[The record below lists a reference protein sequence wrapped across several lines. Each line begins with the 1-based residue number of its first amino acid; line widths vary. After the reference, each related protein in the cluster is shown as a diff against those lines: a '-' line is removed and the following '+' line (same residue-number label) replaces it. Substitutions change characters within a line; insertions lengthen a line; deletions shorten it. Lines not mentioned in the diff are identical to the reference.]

1 MTIRLSIVIPIYNS
15 KKYLKGCLNSVCQQ
29 IKQDVEIILIND
41 CSTDGSIKICEKFV
55 KKYNF
60 VKLVNLK
67 KNKGVGHCRN
77 IGIKKAMGEYIC
89 FVDSDDKLLK
99 GSINNVLYHIKIF
112 YGREVFVLRYFDSRH
127 KKVSGLTMGE
137 NQIFNL
143 CNNSQNFT
151 INELAKKTKSVF
163 SNCKI
168 MKVNS
173 NFDKRNYKVSSNK
186 IKEFI
191 NFEST
196 KTVEDVLIEFKKIFE
211 EKKILEAYQKKFSN
225 FETLINEN

>member
-1 MTIRLSIVIPIYNS
+1 ME
-15 KKYLKGCLNSVCQQ
+15 
-29 IKQDVEIILIND
+29 DVAKAI
-41 CSTDGSIKICEKFV
+41 IKIIEAP
-55 KKYNF
+55 
-60 VKLVNLK
+60 L
-67 KNKGVGHCRN
+67 NKV
-77 IGIKKAMGEYIC
+77 
-89 FVDSDDKLLK
+89 
-99 GSINNVLYHIKIF
+99 
-112 YGREVFVLRYFDSRH
+112 
-127 KKVSGLTMGE
+127 E

-186 IKEFI
+186 IKEVI